1 MLLHDGK
8 RYTQDKLIEYL
19 MEYEDISEKEA
30 VFQLWFMSI
39 DGMHYMI
46 DYIEKKRGIR

>member
-1 MLLHDGK
+1 MLLHNGK

-19 MEYEDISEKEA
+19 MKYENISEKEA

-39 DGMHYMI
+39 EEMHYMI
-46 DYIEKKRGIR
+46 DYIEKEWKQ